1 MPKKSTVDHFC
12 MSVLA
17 ELKTFLQSEPRLS
30 DFVRELETLDSSPIQ
45 DPQKLSTPPVV
56 KDHLGSALDGLKC
69 TQNLADATRSLAG
82 ILRWYEIMQ
91 GDAVE
96 PSLAR
101 GLVAGQ
107 LSGQVGFTNS
117 HGIKSGL
124 FLLAPGIH
132 YPLHQHA
139 ARELYFVL
147 SGTLTLKHGRDGEP
161 FHVEPG
167 EFSIT
172 PSNRLHA
179 LTTSED
185 PCLIFYAWIGDIE
198 APIWWWEQDAEGNW
212 LRICWERM
220 PDASWQRSFSEAVT
234 EHVLRD
240 AGEREL
246 SPPSD

>member
-1 MPKKSTVDHFC
+1 MPEKSTVDHFC
-12 MSVLA
+12 RSVLA
-17 ELKTFLQSEPRLS
+17 ELKTFLQLEPRLS
-30 DFVRELETLDSSPIQ
+30 DFVHELETLDSYPFQ
-45 DPQKLSTPPVV
+45 NPQKFPTPPVV
-56 KDHLGSALDGLKC
+56 KTHLGSALDGLKC
-69 TQNLADATRSLAG
+69 SQNLADATRSLAG

-91 GDAVE
+91 GDAID

-107 LSGQVGFTNS
+107 INGQVGFTNS
-117 HGIKSGL
+117 HDIKSGL

-147 SGTLTLKHGRDGEP
+147 SGTLTLQHGLDGEP
-161 FHVEPG
+161 FHVGPG

-172 PSNRLHA
+172 PSSRLHA

-185 PCLIFYAWIGDIE
+185 PCLIFYAWIGEVE
-198 APIWWWEQDAEGNW
+198 APNWWWEQDAAGNW
-212 LRICWERM
+212 LRVCWERA

-234 EHVLRD
+234 EAILRD
-240 AGEREL
+240 AVER
-246 SPPSD
+246 